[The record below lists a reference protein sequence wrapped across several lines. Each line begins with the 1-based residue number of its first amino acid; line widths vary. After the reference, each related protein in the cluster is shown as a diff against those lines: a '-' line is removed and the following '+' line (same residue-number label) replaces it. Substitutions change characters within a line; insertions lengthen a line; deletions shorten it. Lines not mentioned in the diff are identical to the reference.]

1 MQEGQ
6 PSRTAERVAAQR
18 AAHQVL
24 DSPRVLDDA
33 FAILLVAP
41 AVRQQL
47 EEHPSDIDR
56 SPMSK
61 PTRAIVVVRILG
73 VRRQY
78 EELLAPLLAG
88 AGLDTFAYR
97 NPFPHVHVYE
107 VDQPD
112 TQALKK
118 QRLAAAGIELPANL
132 TFAPCDFSRDRLEDA
147 LAAAGFDRDKP
158 AVFAWLGVVMYLERD
173 DVMKTLQP
181 RALSAATSFD
191 PTYPVAPVSVIFDY
205 AQPPDAFPFLQR
217 VFYRRVLDR
226 LEQIGEPWKSFMSP
240 ESLREDLLSLGFTS
254 VEDLGGDEIN
264 SRYLANR
271 SDGLQSRNVGRIAIA
286 RR

>member
-1 MQEGQ
+1 MREGQ

-24 DSPRVLDDA
+24 DSPRVLDDP
-33 FAILLVAP
+33 FAIRVVSP
-41 AVRQQL
+41 EIRQKL
-47 EEHPSDIDR
+47 EEHPADIDR

-61 PTRAIVVVRILG
+61 PTRAIVVVRTRIAEDELAASG
-73 VRRQY
+73 AAQY
-78 EELLAPLLAG
+78 VLLG

-97 NPFPHVHVYE
+97 NPFAHVHVFE

-118 QRLAAAGIELPANL
+118 ARLAAAGIALPTNI

-147 LAAAGFDRDKP
+147 LAAAGFDRDQP

-173 DVMKTLQP
+173 DVMKTLEFIVSQ
-181 RALSAATSFD
+181 R
-191 PTYPVAPVSVIFDY
+191 APVRVVFDY
-205 AQPPDAFPFLQR
+205 AQPPDAFPLLQR
-217 VFYRRVLDR
+217 FFYRRVLDR
-226 LEQIGEPWKSFMSP
+226 LEQIGEPWKSFMQP
-240 ESLREDLLSLGFTS
+240 ESLRADLLGLGFTS
-254 VEDLGGDEIN
+254 VEDLGGDDIN

-286 RR
+286 RTREKPE